1 MARDSA
7 LPPAPSVSRQDRAR
21 NPYSSRLIVRVTTLL
36 ARLPRFGRGVSLFV
50 SPTKYKLP
58 YQRQK
63 GEAVMDAPIWLWIGF
78 NIFVLAMLA
87 LDLGVFHRK
96 AHAVSGR
103 EALIWSIVWIS
114 LSLVFNVVIYFY
126 WDKMVPTSTYTNGE
140 AALAFF
146 TGYLIEKSLSVDNI
160 FVFILIFSFFGV
172 PAAYQHRVLFW
183 GILGA
188 LIMRGALIII
198 GAALLEQFHWI
209 IYVFGAFLIFTGIRM
224 AWNHEENVEPDK
236 NPVLKLFRRF
246 MPVTENFEKDKF
258 FVRRA
263 GRLMATPLFL
273 ILLVVESTD
282 LIFAVDSIPAIFAV
296 TQDPFIVY
304 TSNVFAILGLRAL
317 YFLLANV
324 MDKFQ
329 YLKFGLAAVLVFI
342 GVKMVIVDFYKI
354 PIGVSLGVVASILTI
369 SVLAS
374 LWKAK
379 QSDTKLSLGD

>member
-1 MARDSA
+1 
-7 LPPAPSVSRQDRAR
+7 
-21 NPYSSRLIVRVTTLL
+21 
-36 ARLPRFGRGVSLFV
+36 
-50 SPTKYKLP
+50 
-58 YQRQK
+58 
-63 GEAVMDAPIWLWIGF
+63 MDVPIWLWIGF

-96 AHAVSGR
+96 AHAVSGK

-114 LSLVFNVVIYFY
+114 LSLVFNVVIYFN
-126 WDKMVPTSTYTNGE
+126 WDRMAPNSTYTNSE

-160 FVFILIFSFFGV
+160 FVFILIFSFFAV

-188 LIMRGALIII
+188 LIMRGTLIVI

-209 IYVFGAFLIFTGIRM
+209 IYLFGAFLIFTGIRM

-236 NPVLKLFRRF
+236 NPVLKIFRRF
-246 MPVTENFEKDKF
+246 MPVTENFEKDQF

-263 GRLMATPLFL
+263 GKLMATPLFL

-329 YLKFGLAAVLVFI
+329 YLKFGLSAVLVFI

-354 PIGVSLGVVASILTI
+354 PIGVSLAVVASILTI

-379 QSDTKLSLGD
+379 NAESDTEPSLGD